1 MGKLIVVEGACD
13 GIGKSTQY
21 NYLKEHLIK
30 DGYVV
35 DSHHFPSYNT
45 YQGVPVEKYLMVNM
59 VRLVSYRLILFMGCT
74 LWIGLLRGRLC

>member
-1 MGKLIVVEGACD
+1 MGKLVVIEGACD
-13 GIGKSTQY
+13 GIGKSTQF

-45 YQGVPVEKYLMVNM
+45 YQGVPVEKYLSGEYGC
-59 VRLVSYRLILFMGCT
+59 VSELSLMQRIMSIINLGYKDRIM
-74 LWIGLLRGRLC
+74 